1 MKITVL
7 SSKAVK
13 PHYGDDGDAPATTTV
28 VPLTVFDLISYSDY
42 MFGIHAFHPPSPPN
56 AALEAGLARALA
68 EFREWAGRLH
78 VDPTT
83 SRRGILL
90 NDAGVRFIEATA
102 GDATLDA
109 DMALRPT
116 PEVRRFHPSAAATEE
131 LMLVQVTRFACGS
144 TVVGHAMHHAVG
156 DGFAIARFLVAW
168 GQATRG
174 VPIHPV
180 PVHDR
185 ASLFLPRHPPRV
197 EFEHRGAEFI
207 KVPSDKKKND
217 EKGKENMRNHAG
229 DGEDDEVVIEQVR
242 FTREFISEL
251 KSRASSTGTTRPYST
266 TQCLAAHL
274 WRCVTKARGLDGD
287 HATRLHLA
295 VNGRARVRSSPGVPE
310 GYTGNAVL
318 WAHPATT
325 AGELLSEPLG
335 HVAELI
341 RVEVARVDDAY
352 FRSFIDFASSGVV
365 EEERL
370 VPPLADPEAAVLGAD
385 VAVYCLLRVPF
396 YDVDFGGG
404 QQFLYT
410 PGYYPAEGVVYIL
423 PTVEAHV
430 AVFRRAVETFKGWSM
445 MTKRIPAGVVSES
458 VCFLGAGVAVR
469 MKTKWRVLT
478 LFLDNTQQA
487 LDRAVTTQN
496 VFARRRDER
505 RKQKEKSALNGA
517 GSRPFGR
524 ILADRP
530 GFVAIWHHLSQQR
543 SGLPPGVGSYDG
555 H

>member
-13 PHYGDDGDAPATTTV
+13 PDYGDDGDTPATTTV
-28 VPLTVFDLISYSDY
+28 VPLTVFDLISYDDY

-83 SRRGILL
+83 GRRSILL
-90 NDAGVRFIEATA
+90 NDAGVRFVEATA

-109 DMALRPT
+109 AVALRPT
-116 PEVRRFHPSAAATEE
+116 PDVQRFHPSAAADDGITEE

-144 TVVGHAMHHAVG
+144 IVVGHAMHHAVG
-156 DGFAIARFLVAW
+156 DGFAISRFLVAW

-174 VPIHPV
+174 VAIYPV

-197 EFEHRGAEFI
+197 EFEHR
-207 KVPSDKKKND
+207 KK
-217 EKGKENMRNHAG
+217 EEKENMHNNHAAGG
-229 DGEDDEVVIEQVR
+229 DDDEVVIEHVR
-242 FTREFISEL
+242 FSREFISEL
-251 KSRASSTGTTRPYST
+251 KSRASKLKGPYST
-266 TQCLAAHL
+266 TQCLTAHL
-274 WRCVTKARGLDGD
+274 WRCVTKARNLDAVT
-287 HATRLHLA
+287 ATRLHLA
-295 VNGRARVRSSPGVPE
+295 VNGRARMRSSPRVPE

-352 FRSFIDFASSGVV
+352 FRSLIDFASSGVM
-365 EEERL
+365 EEEGL
-370 VPPLADPEAAVLGAD
+370 VPPLADPEAAALGAD

-423 PTVEAHV
+423 PPSPVGDGSVEAHV
-430 AVFRRAVETFKGWSM
+430 AVFRRAVDTFK
-445 MTKRIPAGVVSES
+445 RC
-458 VCFLGAGVAVR
+458 CFSIDEGA
-469 MKTKWRVLT
+469 
-478 LFLDNTQQA
+478 
-487 LDRAVTTQN
+487 
-496 VFARRRDER
+496 
-505 RKQKEKSALNGA
+505 
-517 GSRPFGR
+517 
-524 ILADRP
+524 
-530 GFVAIWHHLSQQR
+530 
-543 SGLPPGVGSYDG
+543 
-555 H
+555 